1 MKLTVAKKF
10 CQASTMVEVII
21 GIMILAVVGGAVL
34 GSFKYGFFVMD
45 MARQNQ
51 RATQIMLAKAE
62 AVRLYNW
69 DQVTSNGFIPTRFTN
84 FYDEQAAAGHQ
95 GTPYYGWVAVTNYP
109 QSTSYKTNM
118 RQLTITLQWTTQN
131 INRKRV
137 LSTYIAKDGIQN
149 YVY

>member
-1 MKLTVAKKF
+1 
-10 CQASTMVEVII
+10 MVEVLI
-21 GIMILAVVGGAVL
+21 GIMILAVMGAAVL

-69 DQVTSNGFIPTRFTN
+69 DQVTSNGFIPTQFTN
-84 FYDEQAAAGHQ
+84 YYDEQGAVGHQ

-109 QSTSYKTNM
+109 QSTSYSTNM
-118 RQLTITLQWTTQN
+118 RQLTITLQWTTAN